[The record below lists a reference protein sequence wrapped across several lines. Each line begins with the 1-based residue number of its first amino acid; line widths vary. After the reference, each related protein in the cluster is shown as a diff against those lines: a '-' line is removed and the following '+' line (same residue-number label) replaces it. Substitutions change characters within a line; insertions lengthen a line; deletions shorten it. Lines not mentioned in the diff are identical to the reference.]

1 MESVSTTMSFLPMV
15 IEVIEEDAVAPADNA
30 GDPTISLHALTGI
43 QPRTGHTMQIIVNVD
58 GARHVALL
66 NSGST
71 HNFIDEQVAARV
83 SINFEAT
90 GHLRVAV
97 ANGDRL
103 SSSSYCHAM
112 HIVVHREHF
121 YIDYYGL
128 TLGSYDMVLGVQ
140 WLESLGPILW
150 DFHHGTLAFIH
161 EGRRVRW
168 MATTSS
174 PTLAPPAMLLSA
186 EGELVDVLLQEFAG
200 LF

>member
-15 IEVIEEDAVAPADNA
+15 IEVIEEDTVAPADNA

-43 QPRTGHTMQIIVNVD
+43 QPRKGHTMQIIVNVD

-71 HNFIDEQVAARV
+71 HNFIDEQAAARV
-83 SINFEAT
+83 SIDFEAT

-128 TLGSYDMVLGVQ
+128 TLGSYDMVLGSSGWSPWV
-140 WLESLGPILW
+140 LFS
-150 DFHHGTLAFIH
+150 GTFTTARSRSFTRVD
-161 EGRRVRW
+161 ECGGRQRHQAQPW
-168 MATTSS
+168 H
-174 PTLAPPAMLLSA
+174 PLLCCYLRKVS
-186 EGELVDVLLQEFAG
+186 
-200 LF
+200 